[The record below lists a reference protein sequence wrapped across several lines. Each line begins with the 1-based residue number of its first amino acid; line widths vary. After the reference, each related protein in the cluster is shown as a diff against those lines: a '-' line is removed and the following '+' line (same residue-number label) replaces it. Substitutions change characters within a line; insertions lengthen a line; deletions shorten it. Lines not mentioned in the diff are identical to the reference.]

1 MESGPSKVDNKAGEV
16 RTRMDQSK
24 SSNAGRIGDT
34 RAQDAEVGHTWAED
48 AEVGN
53 TRAEDAQVGNTRAED
68 AQVGTTTGN
77 PRYFG
82 PDEVDARWPPSWK
95 DEESA
100 NSTAPGGTDA
110 SHRAADASEPVRFT
124 ESERAAQ
131 RKAAIRG
138 LFNAVAVQMAVS
150 IAVALVALVV
160 AGASAGVSALIGAA
174 VYAIP
179 NALFAFRL
187 IVSVNKPGGA
197 NPVTFFLGEFFKIA
211 FAGLL
216 IVAAASVGHEV
227 LVWPAFLA
235 GLIFALKSQWLA
247 LAFGR
252 RDPQGA

>member
-1 MESGPSKVDNKAGEV
+1 
-16 RTRMDQSK
+16 MDQTK
-24 SSNAGRIGDT
+24 A
-34 RAQDAEVGHTWAED
+34 AEAARSENMQGEPKRG
-48 AEVGN
+48 E
-53 TRAEDAQVGNTRAED
+53 
-68 AQVGTTTGN
+68 
-77 PRYFG
+77 PRFFG

-100 NSTAPGGTDA
+100 NGTTNSTTLAGGT
-110 SHRAADASEPVRFT
+110 AAAGRPADVSEPIRLT
-124 ESERAAQ
+124 ESEHAAQ

-138 LFNAVAVQMAVS
+138 LFNAVVVQMAVS
-150 IAVALVALVV
+150 ITVALVALVV
-160 AGASAGVSALIGAA
+160 AGAAAGVSALIGAA

-252 RDPQGA
+252 KDPQGA

>member
-1 MESGPSKVDNKAGEV
+1 MEI
-16 RTRMDQSK
+16 
-24 SSNAGRIGDT
+24 GRITAD
-34 RAQDAEVGHTWAED
+34 QPKV
-48 AEVGN
+48 
-53 TRAEDAQVGNTRAED
+53 QS
-68 AQVGTTTGN
+68 
-77 PRYFG
+77 RYFG

-100 NSTAPGGTDA
+100 NARLASNKASAQSPAAGNPASGPGPDA
-110 SHRAADASEPVRFT
+110 IEPVRFT

-160 AGASAGVSALIGAA
+160 AGAGAGVSALIGAA

-252 RDPQGA
+252 KDSGREDPQGA

>member
-1 MESGPSKVDNKAGEV
+1 
-16 RTRMDQSK
+16 MDQSK
-24 SSNAGRIGDT
+24 SSEADWI
-34 RAQDAEVGHTWAED
+34 
-48 AEVGN
+48 GN
-53 TRAEDAQVGNTRAED
+53 TRAEDAEVGTARAED
-68 AQVGTTTGN
+68 AQGEHTQGN

-100 NSTAPGGTDA
+100 NSTASAGGTA
-110 SHRAADASEPVRFT
+110 AANRAADASEPVRFT

-252 RDPQGA
+252 KDSGRKDPQGA